1 MPMKYVMN
9 GVHYHVD
16 TWGKGFPL
24 LLLHGFT
31 GNSEGWKEF
40 TPFWEGHSK
49 TIALDII
56 GHGKS
61 GAPSDI
67 AHYQIEECAAVIN
80 SLLEE
85 MGIGK
90 IDVLGYSM
98 GGRLALTF
106 AVKYPEKVRTLILE
120 SASPGLRTE
129 EERHER
135 RVQDARLADRI
146 RKEGIVNFIDYWE
159 NIPLFQSQRN
169 LPDQVR
175 TRIRNQRMA
184 NSIGGLANSLNG
196 MGTGSQPSWWEE
208 LGNLKMPVLLLTG
221 ELDKKFCRIAEEMS
235 KALPNVQWKPVK
247 NAGHAIHVEKP
258 ELFGTI
264 VSGFLSQSGEI
275 NTKTVKIE
283 E

>member
-1 MPMKYVMN
+1 MKYVMN

-40 TPFWEGHSK
+40 APFWETHSNA
-49 TIALDII
+49 IAIDII

-61 GAPSDI
+61 GTPSDI
-67 AHYQIEECAAVIN
+67 GHYQIEESAAVLN

-106 AVKYPEKVRTLILE
+106 AVQYPEKVRTLVLE
-120 SASPGLRTE
+120 SASPGLKTK

-135 RVQDARLADRI
+135 RIQDARLADRI
-146 RKEGIVNFIDYWE
+146 RKEGIGNFIRYWE
-159 NIPLFQSQRN
+159 DIPLFESQKY
-169 LPDQVR
+169 LPNQIR

-184 NSIGGLANSLNG
+184 NSIEGLANSLNG

-208 LGNLKMPVLLLTG
+208 LGNLTMPVLLLTG
-221 ELDKKFCRIAEEMS
+221 DLDLKFCRIAKEMS
-235 KALPNVQWKPVK
+235 EAMPNVQWKSVK

-264 VSGFLSQSGEI
+264 VSEFLSQSGEI
-275 NTKTVKIE
+275 HTNAVKIE